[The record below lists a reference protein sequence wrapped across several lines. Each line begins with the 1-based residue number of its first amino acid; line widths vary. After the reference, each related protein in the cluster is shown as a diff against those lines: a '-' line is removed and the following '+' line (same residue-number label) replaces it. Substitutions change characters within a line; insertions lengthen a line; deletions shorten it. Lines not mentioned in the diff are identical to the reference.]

1 MSFVVLDDACQL
13 LFLMIRSSFLRF
25 IFSSSSV
32 LSDVGA
38 ALQQQHN
45 SAKDA
50 TTKSLLLMADQRNDS
65 PALNLQT
72 GTATSTA
79 TRDKSEGPLFF
90 CLFQMNLFCFLR
102 PTSFAFYNNVLP
114 FVWSSQTCWNTL
126 INTLSCKRGRAKE
139 SWHLGFFFV
148 NPSLFFFSP
157 FFPYLFLFF
166 HNKKPD

>member
-38 ALQQQHN
+38 ALQQQQHQQQPN

-65 PALNLQT
+65 SALNLQT

-79 TRDKSEGPLFF
+79 TRDKSEGFSY
-90 CLFQMNLFCFLR
+90 FL
-102 PTSFAFYNNVLP
+102 
-114 FVWSSQTCWNTL
+114 
-126 INTLSCKRGRAKE
+126 LSPV
-139 SWHLGFFFV
+139 HYFFV
-148 NPSLFFFSP
+148 FSLFFP
-157 FFPYLFLFF
+157 FKWIYFVS
-166 HNKKPD
+166 

>member
-90 CLFQMNLFCFLR
+90 
-102 PTSFAFYNNVLP
+102 
-114 FVWSSQTCWNTL
+114 FV
-126 INTLSCKRGRAKE
+126 
-139 SWHLGFFFV
+139 
-148 NPSLFFFSP
+148 FS
-157 FFPYLFLFF
+157 
-166 HNKKPD
+166 K

>member
-50 TTKSLLLMADQRNDS
+50 TTKSLLLMAEQRNDS

-90 CLFQMNLFCFLR
+90 VFSKWIYFVSYDRL
-102 PTSFAFYNNVLP
+102 ALP
-114 FVWSSQTCWNTL
+114 FIITFSH
-126 INTLSCKRGRAKE
+126 SCDP
-139 SWHLGFFFV
+139 V
-148 NPSLFFFSP
+148 
-157 FFPYLFLFF
+157 
-166 HNKKPD
+166 KPVGTP

>member
-90 CLFQMNLFCFLR
+90 VFSKWIYFVSYDRL
-102 PTSFAFYNNVLP
+102 ALP
-114 FVWSSQTCWNTL
+114 FIITFSH
-126 INTLSCKRGRAKE
+126 SCDP
-139 SWHLGFFFV
+139 V
-148 NPSLFFFSP
+148 
-157 FFPYLFLFF
+157 
-166 HNKKPD
+166 KPVGTP

>member
-79 TRDKSEGPLFF
+79 TRDKSEGP
-90 CLFQMNLFCFLR
+90 
-102 PTSFAFYNNVLP
+102 
-114 FVWSSQTCWNTL
+114 
-126 INTLSCKRGRAKE
+126 
-139 SWHLGFFFV
+139 FFFV
-148 NPSLFFFSP
+148 FSKWIYFVSYDRLALP
-157 FFPYLFLFF
+157 FIITFSHSCDPV
-166 HNKKPD
+166 KPVGTP

>member
-126 INTLSCKRGRAKE
+126 INTLSCKGGRAKE
-139 SWHLGFFFV
+139 SWHLVFFCKPV
-148 NPSLFFFSP
+148 SIFFLSILSISFS
-157 FFPYLFLFF
+157 FFP
-166 HNKKPD
+166 